1 MSLSEFRPIVVIGLL
16 MEKVLP
22 ASGPVQ
28 NMIAAGENAA
38 FPAFILTSYVSYDHG
53 PLFECFNSK

>member
-22 ASGPVQ
+22 ASGPVK
-28 NMIAAGENAA
+28 NLIAAGENAA
-38 FPAFILTSYVSYDHG
+38 FPAFILYLHLSPKPV
-53 PLFECFNSK
+53 